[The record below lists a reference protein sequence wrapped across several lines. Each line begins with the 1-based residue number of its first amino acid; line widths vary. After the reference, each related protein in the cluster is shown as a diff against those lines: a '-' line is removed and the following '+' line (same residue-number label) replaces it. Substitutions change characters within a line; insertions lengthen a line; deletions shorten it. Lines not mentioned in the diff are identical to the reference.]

1 MAGRPHMTSLV
12 WGIKGSLLNYVNRME
27 DGVVELDGVERE
39 SNGELVFA
47 GSGLRFTGV
56 VRLTGHSGMMRVVL
70 ADPALVET
78 PSGWALELGDDAGE
92 RLRFAS
98 IATFDGVRG
107 TGLTLTEE
115 GSDLFFG
122 PYEEG
127 TPLDD
132 FYLR

>member
-1 MAGRPHMTSLV
+1 MTSLV
-12 WGIKGSLLNYVNRME
+12 WGIKGSLMNYVDRMA

-39 SNGELVFA
+39 ASGELVFT
-47 GSGLRFTGV
+47 GCGLSFSGI

-92 RLRFAS
+92 RFLFAS
-98 IATFDGVRG
+98 IASFDGARG

-127 TPLDD
+127 TPLEDL
-132 FYLR
+132 YLR

>member
-1 MAGRPHMTSLV
+1 MTSLV
-12 WGIKGSLLNYVNRME
+12 WGIKGSLMSYLNRME
-27 DGVVELDGVERE
+27 DGVVELDGVTRE
-39 SNGELVFA
+39 ASGKLVFA
-47 GSGLRFTGV
+47 GSDLRFAGV

-70 ADPALVET
+70 ADPDLVET
-78 PSGWALELGDDAGE
+78 PSGWALELGDAAGE
-92 RLRFAS
+92 RFLFAA
-98 IATFDGVRG
+98 IAHFDGVRG